1 MSVSLMRFVMRKG
14 LLFVVFAIIIGSIAL
29 TFTGCGKKTP
39 IPQDKKDYIG
49 TWISRTQ
56 DTIVIRANGEGNA
69 KVGSTTISGGSVEF
83 PDKSTISIKAIGLG
97 PTLKINQ
104 PPQEVEGKWQVVLDG
119 TTYFKQ

>member
-1 MSVSLMRFVMRKG
+1 MRKG

>member
-1 MSVSLMRFVMRKG
+1 MRKG
-14 LLFVVFAIIIGSIAL
+14 FSIIVFALFVASL
-29 TFTGCGKKTP
+29 TLSLTSCGKKTP
-39 IPQDKKDYIG
+39 VPQDKKDYVG
-49 TWISRTQ
+49 TWISGTQ

-83 PDKSTISIKAIGLG
+83 PDKNSISIKAIGLG

-104 PPQEVEGKWQVVLDG
+104 PPQEIEGKWQVVLDG

>member
-1 MSVSLMRFVMRKG
+1 MRQG
-14 LLFVVFAIIIGSIAL
+14 LFLVIFAFIIGSLTL

-39 IPQDKKDYIG
+39 IPQDKKDYVG
-49 TWISRTQ
+49 TWISETQ

-83 PDKSTISIKAIGLG
+83 QGKSSVSIKAIGLG

-104 PPQEVEGKWQVVLDG
+104 PPHEMEGRWMMVLDG
-119 TTYFKQ
+119 TSYYKQ